1 MSSSSLL
8 SKINLHDESI
18 PYFIV
23 IDNVVVVII
32 IGRDEVND
40 EINAKYQVLGLVCND
55 VS

>member
-1 MSSSSLL
+1 MMM
-8 SKINLHDESI
+8 KACI

-40 EINAKYQVLGLVCND
+40 EINAKHQVQGLVCND